1 MSFFNNDNE
10 NNKEEKAD
18 KEKTA
23 DIDVKTGGAANNDPT
38 KQPKTAGQKESELAI
53 DAFSSGSFVVV
64 RALVGGS
71 HLEDID
77 VSVTQNTVTIKGSRL
92 APDDSLSDGFYYQ
105 ELYWGPF
112 QRKIILPTGIDIDKI
127 DATIHNGM
135 LTVKIL
141 KLDRTKEEKVEI
153 KAN

>member
-10 NNKEEKAD
+10 NNKEEKAN
-18 KEKTA
+18 KEENVNTKT
-23 DIDVKTGGAANNDPT
+23 DGAV
-38 KQPKTAGQKESELAI
+38 KQPKTAGQKESELAV

-64 RALVGGS
+64 RALVGGTR
-71 HLEDID
+71 LEDID
-77 VSVTQNTVTIKGSRL
+77 VAVTQDTVTIKGKRE

-112 QRKIILPTGIDIDKI
+112 QRKIVLPTGIDTDKV
-127 DATIHNGM
+127 DATIHNGV

-141 KLDRTKEEKVEI
+141 KLDKMKEEKVEI

>member
-18 KEKTA
+18 KEKTT
-23 DIDVKTGGAANNDPT
+23 DVKINWVI
-38 KQPKTAGQKESELAI
+38 KQPKTEGQKESGLAI
-53 DAFSSGSFVVV
+53 DAFSSGLFVVV
-64 RALVGGS
+64 RALVSGAR
-71 HLEDID
+71 LEDID
-77 VSVTQNTVTIKGSRL
+77 VAVTQDTVTIKGKRE
-92 APDDSLSDGFYYQ
+92 APDDNLSDEFYYQ

-112 QRKIILPTGIDIDKI
+112 QRKILLPTGIDIDKI
-127 DATIHNGM
+127 DAVIHNGV

-141 KLDRTKEEKVEI
+141 KLDKTKEEKVEI